1 MNSVQFHSCFKSISK
16 SAFFCD
22 TPASSINELLN
33 NSALETW
40 HKKTCLVNNH
50 QTLNKFHILISGKIK
65 AYNYD
70 SYNDRRFTLFLLK
83 ENDIFDVFS
92 LYKKIKHDIHY
103 EVLTDAV
110 ILSIPIYKMDQWIRK
125 NPIINHVLMSYTL
138 NRILDLENYIN
149 DVVLEDT
156 FTRLTKLFLKH
167 LNRTTKK
174 FEMIND
180 LSHDELAQLIGTT
193 RAVLNRHIQTFK
205 EKGIIE
211 VGRNKTELKDYN
223 KLLRM
228 ANNS

>member
-1 MNSVQFHSCFKSISK
+1 MSG
-16 SAFFCD
+16 FFCH
-22 TPASSINELLN
+22 TPASSINELLK

-40 HKKTCLVNNH
+40 HKKTCLISNN

-70 SYNDRRFTLFLLK
+70 AKNDRRLTLFLLK

-92 LYKKIKHDIHY
+92 LYKKIRHDIHY
-103 EVLTDAV
+103 EVLTDSV
-110 ILSIPIYKMDQWIRK
+110 ILSIPIFKMDQWIRK
-125 NPIINHVLMSYTL
+125 NPSMNHVLMSYTL

-193 RAVLNRHIQTFK
+193 RAVLNRHIQIFK
-205 EKGIIE
+205 DKGIIK

-228 ANNS
+228 ANNF